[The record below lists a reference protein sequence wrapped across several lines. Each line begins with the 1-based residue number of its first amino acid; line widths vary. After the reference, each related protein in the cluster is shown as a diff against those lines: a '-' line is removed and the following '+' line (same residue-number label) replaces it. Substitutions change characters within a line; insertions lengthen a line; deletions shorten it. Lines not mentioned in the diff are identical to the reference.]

1 MSSALKCIASFA
13 LVGITTWGIVA
24 CGGDAKSS
32 GAVLGAA
39 GSARPATTGTPPP
52 PVRKGAV
59 DADDA
64 GANLPPLK
72 PLDLTENDFVESD
85 RNRDPFRSYAS
96 VFVAASNTPAA
107 VNQRKVLL
115 KDYALDE
122 LKLVAIVMSGDYP
135 RAMLVDPTTKGWVV
149 KRGDFIGRPDIVRIG
164 GAGGA
169 EYQLNWRVD
178 RVRDGDIVLIRE
190 DPAQPAV
197 PAATK
202 IIPLHTDKEDQ
213 QENTN

>member
-1 MSSALKCIASFA
+1 MSPLFWKRIASIA
-13 LVGITTWGIVA
+13 LVATTTWGIVA
-24 CGGDAKSS
+24 CGDDAKPS
-32 GAVLGAA
+32 GAA
-39 GSARPATTGTPPP
+39 GAASAPKPVTTGTPPP
-52 PVRKGAV
+52 PVRKNAT

-85 RNRDPFRSYAS
+85 RNRDPFRSYAA
-96 VFVAASNTPAA
+96 VFVAQTNTPAA

-149 KRGDFIGRPDIVRIG
+149 KRGDFVGRADVVRIG

>member
-1 MSSALKCIASFA
+1 MSPIFAKRLASIA
-13 LVGITTWGIVA
+13 LVGVTTWGIVA

-32 GAVLGAA
+32 GAAVG
-39 GSARPATTGTPPP
+39 GSKPATTGAPPP
-52 PVRKGAV
+52 PVRKNGV
-59 DADDA
+59 DANDA
-64 GANLPPLK
+64 GAPNLPPLK

-85 RNRDPFRSYAS
+85 RNRDPFRSFATQ
-96 VFVAASNTPAA
+96 FVAQSNTPAA
-107 VNQRKVLL
+107 INQRKVLL
-115 KDYALDE
+115 NEYALDE

-149 KRGDFIGRPDIVRIG
+149 KRGDFVGRADLVRIG

-197 PAATK
+197 PPATK
-202 IIPLHTDKEDQ
+202 VIPLHTDKEDQ
-213 QENTN
+213 QSNTN

>member
-1 MSSALKCIASFA
+1 MSPIFLKRIASIT

-32 GAVLGAA
+32 GAAVV
-39 GSARPATTGTPPP
+39 GSAKRTTGTPPP
-52 PVRKGAV
+52 PVRRNGI
-59 DADDA
+59 DANDA
-64 GANLPPLK
+64 GAPNLPPLK

-85 RNRDPFRSYAS
+85 RNRDPFRSFAS
-96 VFVAASNTPAA
+96 QFAAQSNTPAA
-107 VNQRKVLL
+107 INQRKVLL
-115 KDYALDE
+115 SEYALDE
-122 LKLVAIVMSGDYP
+122 LKLVAIVLSGDYP

-149 KRGDFIGRPDIVRIG
+149 KRGDFIGRADTVRIG

-197 PAATK
+197 PPATK
-202 IIPLHTDKEDQ
+202 VIPLHTDKEDQ
-213 QENTN
+213 EANTN

>member
-1 MSSALKCIASFA
+1 MSPVFWKRIASVA
-13 LVGITTWGIVA
+13 LVGVATGGIVA
-24 CGGDAKSS
+24 WGGLANNSSAPDAGTKT
-32 GAVLGAA
+32 
-39 GSARPATTGTPPP
+39 TTGTPPP
-52 PVRKGAV
+52 VRKTAS

-64 GANLPPLK
+64 GVNLPPLK

-96 VFVAASNTPAA
+96 VFLAQTNTPAA
-107 VNQRKVLL
+107 INQRKVLL

-149 KRGDFIGRPDIVRIG
+149 KRGDFVGRPDVVRIG

-169 EYQLNWRVD
+169 EYQLNWRID

-202 IIPLHTDKEDQ
+202 VIPLHTDKEDQ
-213 QENTN
+213 QQNTN